1 VDWSL
6 IDCGR
11 KGHVTYAPSEAGV
24 RQHLRAQAES
34 GEAWRCLRC
43 GAYVTGEPL
52 MSGPAADAPVV
63 LRGKE
68 VRSALILRV
77 FAVERF
83 LRALAVAA
91 IAFVVWRFEY
101 ARETIE
107 QAFDRE
113 RPELRNLFHQL
124 GYNIDNSKLVGLFNR
139 ALTLSPTTIKLLAI
153 GLACYAAI
161 EVVEGVGLWVGKR
174 WGEYFAMVATSVGL
188 PFEIYDLVN
197 KVSTCAGAKRPT
209 TPGCAAN
216 PSWTV
221 PSPPQPPPTP
231 ADQRRPRNP
240 DSPRNP
246 RGPRLPPQALLPRT
260 RSPARAPRP
269 PARTLTPGRHS
280 RTRAPQPP
288 GPPPPPQTAGPRHA
302 ATHPP
307 GPTRLAPPPDRGP
320 SAEPRQVFG
329 FMIWVANESY
339 SLITHPDH
347 ERPGAGRLPGHQQA
361 LSERHWNLGAATGRR
376 HRWLNAACARYTTYA
391 GFLTRWPAGVE
402 TASVSESNISLCG
415 LTGFACLTRPRH
427 FPGCHD

>member
-11 KGHVTYAPSEAGV
+11 KGHATYAPSEAGV
-24 RQHLRAQAES
+24 RQQLRAQAES

-91 IAFVVWRFEY
+91 ISFVVWRFEY

-139 ALTLSPTTIKLLAI
+139 ALTLSPATIKLLAI

-188 PFEIYDLVN
+188 PLEIYDLVN
-197 KVSTCAGAKRPT
+197 KVSTVGFILFAINLFLVLYLVITKRLFGVRGGKKAYDARLRSESIMDGAIAAAAARRPAEPAPPGQT
-209 TPGCAAN
+209 KTPTPG
-216 PSWTV
+216 
-221 PSPPQPPPTP
+221 
-231 ADQRRPRNP
+231 
-240 DSPRNP
+240 
-246 RGPRLPPQALLPRT
+246 
-260 RSPARAPRP
+260 
-269 PARTLTPGRHS
+269 
-280 RTRAPQPP
+280 
-288 GPPPPPQTAGPRHA
+288 
-302 ATHPP
+302 
-307 GPTRLAPPPDRGP
+307 APPPD
-320 SAEPRQVFG
+320 
-329 FMIWVANESY
+329 
-339 SLITHPDH
+339 TK
-347 ERPGAGRLPGHQQA
+347 PGAPTSDGHPTQTKPGA
-361 LSERHWNLGAATGRR
+361 RTPAAQPDA
-376 HRWLNAACARYTTYA
+376 HAADGEPAA
-391 GFLTRWPAGVE
+391 PSDAPAG
-402 TASVSESNISLCG
+402 TDSAR
-415 LTGFACLTRPRH
+415 AAP
-427 FPGCHD
+427 

>member
-11 KGHVTYAPSEAGV
+11 KGHATYAPSEAGV
-24 RQHLRAQAES
+24 RQQLRAQAES

-91 IAFVVWRFEY
+91 ISFVVWRFEY

-139 ALTLSPTTIKLLAI
+139 ALTLSPATIKLLAI

-188 PFEIYDLVN
+188 PLEIYDLVN
-197 KVSTCAGAKRPT
+197 KVSTVGLILFAINLFLVLYLVITKRLFGVRGGKKAYDARLRSESIMDGAIAAAAAGGPAEPALPAAA
-209 TPGCAAN
+209 TPG
-216 PSWTV
+216 T
-221 PSPPQPPPTP
+221 PPPATKPRAQTPGAHPAETQPGARTP
-231 ADQRRPRNP
+231 AAEPDGHPAQAQPGARTPAARPAGHAADGEP
-240 DSPRNP
+240 AAPSDAPAGTDS
-246 RGPRLPPQALLPRT
+246 
-260 RSPARAPRP
+260 ARA
-269 PARTLTPGRHS
+269 
-280 RTRAPQPP
+280 AP
-288 GPPPPPQTAGPRHA
+288 
-302 ATHPP
+302 
-307 GPTRLAPPPDRGP
+307 
-320 SAEPRQVFG
+320 
-329 FMIWVANESY
+329 
-339 SLITHPDH
+339 
-347 ERPGAGRLPGHQQA
+347 
-361 LSERHWNLGAATGRR
+361 
-376 HRWLNAACARYTTYA
+376 
-391 GFLTRWPAGVE
+391 
-402 TASVSESNISLCG
+402 
-415 LTGFACLTRPRH
+415 
-427 FPGCHD
+427 

>member
-1 VDWSL
+1 MDWSL

-11 KGHVTYAPSEAGV
+11 KGHVTYAPSEADV

-139 ALTLSPTTIKLLAI
+139 ALTLSPATIKLLAI

-188 PFEIYDLVN
+188 PLEIYDLVN
-197 KVSTCAGAKRPT
+197 KVSTIGFILFAINLFLVLYLVITKRLFGVRGGKKAYDARLRSESIMDGAIAAAAARHPAEPAQPAPSAQPGAP
-209 TPGCAAN
+209 TPGA
-216 PSWTV
+216 P
-221 PSPPQPPPTP
+221 
-231 ADQRRPRNP
+231 
-240 DSPRNP
+240 
-246 RGPRLPPQALLPRT
+246 LPGTKPG
-260 RSPARAPRP
+260 
-269 PARTLTPGRHS
+269 ARTSAARQGAHPAETQPGA
-280 RTRAPQPP
+280 RTSAS
-288 GPPPPPQTAGPRHA
+288 RHA
-302 ATHPP
+302 APATDGKP
-307 GPTRLAPPPDRGP
+307 APPSD
-320 SAEPRQVFG
+320 A
-329 FMIWVANESY
+329 
-339 SLITHPDH
+339 
-347 ERPGAGRLPGHQQA
+347 
-361 LSERHWNLGAATGRR
+361 
-376 HRWLNAACARYTTYA
+376 
-391 GFLTRWPAGVE
+391 PAG
-402 TASVSESNISLCG
+402 TDSARA
-415 LTGFACLTRPRH
+415 TP
-427 FPGCHD
+427 

>member
-11 KGHVTYAPSEAGV
+11 KGHVTYAPSEADV
-24 RQHLRAQAES
+24 RSHLRAEAES

-52 MSGPAADAPVV
+52 MTGPAADAPVV

-91 IAFVVWRFEY
+91 ISFVVWRFEY

-161 EVVEGVGLWVGKR
+161 EVVEGVGLWIGKR

-188 PFEIYDLVN
+188 PLEIYDLVN
-197 KVSTCAGAKRPT
+197 KVSTIGLVLFGINLFLVLYLVITKRLFGVRGGKKAYDARLRSESIMDAAISAAAAAHPAAQRPATERAAAERPSAERPAADRQPGAL
-209 TPGCAAN
+209 
-216 PSWTV
+216 
-221 PSPPQPPPTP
+221 TP
-231 ADQRRPRNP
+231 ADEG
-240 DSPRNP
+240 D
-246 RGPRLPPQALLPRT
+246 AT
-260 RSPARAPRP
+260 AVPA
-269 PARTLTPGRHS
+269 PARTGK
-280 RTRAPQPP
+280 
-288 GPPPPPQTAGPRHA
+288 
-302 ATHPP
+302 
-307 GPTRLAPPPDRGP
+307 PDR
-320 SAEPRQVFG
+320 
-329 FMIWVANESY
+329 
-339 SLITHPDH
+339 
-347 ERPGAGRLPGHQQA
+347 
-361 LSERHWNLGAATGRR
+361 
-376 HRWLNAACARYTTYA
+376 
-391 GFLTRWPAGVE
+391 PA
-402 TASVSESNISLCG
+402 
-415 LTGFACLTRPRH
+415 
-427 FPGCHD
+427 D